1 VRAFLVVWKSMVSF
15 YNEMFLFVGLSLLWW
30 VTGGIFAVVVAL
42 AVYAALIGGGL
53 FALCLAPLAGILM
66 GPAQAGMATVAR
78 RAARELHVDRSF
90 FWEGFRTHWKQALAV
105 NAVSMVILSLLLLNL
120 IFYAY
125 QRNLI
130 QMLAIVFT
138 YLSLFWLS
146 VQLYIFPV
154 LIGLKTPTVWG
165 TLRTAT
171 ILAFGNPLFSILL
184 LILAG
189 ALTALSIVIPLL
201 LLMAW
206 PAVILLLGDHSL
218 TIFMERFGI
227 GEKKYEK
234 E

>member
-1 VRAFLVVWKSMVSF
+1 MRAFLVVWKSIVSF

-30 VTGGIFAVVVAL
+30 VTGGFMAVIVAL
-42 AVYAALIGGGL
+42 AAYVALTGGGL
-53 FALCLAPLAGILM
+53 FALCFAPLAGILM
-66 GPAQAGMATVAR
+66 GPAQAGLATAAR

-90 FWEGFRTHWKQALAV
+90 YWDGFRTHWKQALAV
-105 NAVSMVILSLLLLNL
+105 NAISMAVLSLLLLNL

-130 QMLAIVFT
+130 QMLAIVFA

-165 TLRTAT
+165 ILRTAT

-206 PAVILLLGDHSL
+206 PAVMLLLGDHSL
-218 TIFMERFGI
+218 TTFMERMGI
-227 GEKKYEK
+227 GEKKNE
-234 E
+234 EE